1 MSLKIDVLE
10 LKTPFLEFGDDKD
23 TYLDPRLGLSNAGPF
38 SLRFG
43 PSHKSE
49 VRLALIGTDEM
60 IAAGSHW
67 FSRCQKPIRSGRE
80 APLYVDFPGFRN
92 AFQSKLALSKSWN
105 VNISRDLQVALSK
118 KGTERFEAVL
128 DVYTAAIK
136 RATAMDRIDVA
147 VCCLPHEVVSTCGT
161 VSRSLT
167 PAERKAVRLRHT
179 REDSAQLSFLSAWGD
194 ETDPEELLQRDF
206 RRALKA
212 RAMEFRIPTQIA
224 TAALFDDESANQDPA
239 TRAWNS
245 SVALFYKAGG
255 LPWRVR
261 TEGPETCFL
270 GLSFHHLRTS
280 QRALVYSSVA
290 QAFSTEGDGF
300 ALRGD
305 AVPRPPGNR
314 RSIHLDKSQASE
326 LGGKVLAE
334 YRERAGRYPTRVVLH
349 KTTYFDDEERMG
361 FQTAFNQIPI
371 VEFVAIAPSDFRLV
385 QRTAYPPK
393 RGTLCRINEY
403 ANFLFTTGFVPEW
416 NTYPGAHVPVP
427 VRVRTD
433 QRSDLTRIATEILG
447 LARMNW
453 NTAFDTTGAPITLRF
468 AQQVGGIMA
477 ELLDRQPEPSYRF
490 YM

>member
-1 MSLKIDVLE
+1 MSITIDVLE
-10 LKTPFLEFGDDKD
+10 LKAPLLEFGDDKD
-23 TYLDPRLGLSNAGPF
+23 TFTDPRVGLSQAGPF

-43 PSHKSE
+43 ASHKSE
-49 VRLALIGTDEM
+49 VRLALIGPDEM
-60 IAAGSHW
+60 IAAATHW
-67 FSRCQKPIRSGRE
+67 FSRCQKPIRSGRKP
-80 APLYVDFPGFRN
+80 PLYIDFPGFRN
-92 AFQSKLALSKSWN
+92 AFQSKLALNKSWN
-105 VNISRDLQVALSK
+105 VSISRELVSALAK
-118 KGTERFEAVL
+118 KGTDRFEAVL
-128 DVYTAAIK
+128 DLYADALAK
-136 RATAMDRIDVA
+136 ATTRERIDVA
-147 VCCLPHEVVSTCGT
+147 ICCLPNEVISTCWT

-167 PAERKAVRLRHT
+167 PVERKALRQRHS
-179 REDSAQLSFLSAWGD
+179 REDSAQLSFSNAWGE

-212 RAMEFRIPTQIA
+212 RAMEFKVPTQIA
-224 TAALFDDESANQDPA
+224 TNALFDDESANQDPA

-255 LPWRVR
+255 LPWRIR

-270 GLSFHHLRTS
+270 GLSFHHLRTT

-314 RSIHLDKSQASE
+314 RSIHLDRSQASG
-326 LGGKVLAE
+326 LGTKVLSE
-334 YRERAGRYPTRVVLH
+334 YRERAGRYPARIVLH
-349 KTTYFDDEERMG
+349 KTTYFDDDERNG
-361 FQTAFNQIPI
+361 FRTAFSQIPI
-371 VEFVAIAPSDFRLV
+371 VEFVGISPSDFRLV

-393 RGTLCRINEY
+393 RGTLCRINQS

-427 VRVRTD
+427 VRVKTD
-433 QRSDLTRIATEILG
+433 KNSDLTRIATEILG

-468 AQQVGGIMA
+468 AQQVGGIMT